1 MKADSVMRAAVLVK
15 PLQIELGE
23 HPIPKPGHGQ
33 LRIRLQ
39 EVGICGSD
47 VHYFGGHRPLPE
59 PTIIGHEGWGYIDAL
74 GEGVKRELG
83 ERVVVDPNA
92 PCGNCTYCARGQ
104 ATVCPNKR
112 TIGLNA
118 PGCFAE
124 YVLIPADFAHKL
136 PDSIAAQDAVTIE
149 PTAVAFHAL
158 KKAALTKGDAIY
170 VLGLGAI
177 GMLITHLAVEQGLKV
192 YANDLNPVL
201 QEKAY
206 EFGALQGDW
215 KSEDIRVI
223 FECTGSALATSQL
236 MADAPRGVS
245 VILLGLSEKPASF
258 TPLDLVRRGISI
270 QGSLIYDHPEDF
282 QSVIQLIEDGKI
294 QPHKIISK
302 YIPLADVQAGL
313 QAATDGHPGKIVVQI
328 V

>member
-1 MKADSVMRAAVLVK
+1 MNADSVMRAAVLVK
-15 PLQIELGE
+15 PLQIEVGE
-23 HPIPKPGHGQ
+23 HPIPNPGPGQ

-39 EVGICGSD
+39 DVGICGSD
-47 VHYFGGHRPLPE
+47 VHYFGGHRPLPA

-74 GEGVKRELG
+74 GEGVNRELG

-124 YVLIPADFAHKL
+124 YVLIPTDFAHKL

-170 VLGLGAI
+170 ILGLGAI
-177 GMLITHLAVEQGLKV
+177 GMLITHLAVVQGLKV
-192 YANDLNPVL
+192 YANDLNPIL

-215 KSEDIRVI
+215 KEADIRVI
-223 FECTGSALATSQL
+223 FECTGSAVATTQL
-236 MADAPRGVS
+236 IADAPRGAS
-245 VILLGLSEKPASF
+245 VILLGLSEKQASF
-258 TPLDLVRRGISI
+258 IPLDVVRRGISI
-270 QGSLIYDHPEDF
+270 QGSLIYDHPADF
-282 QSVIQLIEDGKI
+282 QSVIQLIKDGKI

-302 YIPLADVQAGL
+302 YIPLSEVQAGL

-328 V
+328 I

>member
-15 PLQIELGE
+15 PLQIEVGE
-23 HPIPKPGHGQ
+23 HPIPKPGPGQ

-92 PCGNCTYCARGQ
+92 PCGNCNSCARGQ

-192 YANDLNPVL
+192 YTNDLNPVL

-215 KSEDIRVI
+215 KEADIRVI
-223 FECTGSALATSQL
+223 FECTGSAVATTQL
-236 MADAPRGVS
+236 IADAPRGAS
-245 VILLGLSEKPASF
+245 VILLGLSEKQASF

-270 QGSLIYDHPEDF
+270 QGSLIYDHPADF

-294 QPHKIISK
+294 QPHKIISQ
-302 YIPLADVQAGL
+302 YLPLAEVQAGL

>member
-1 MKADSVMRAAVLVK
+1 MKAAVLVK
-15 PLQIELGE
+15 PLQIEVGE
-23 HPIPKPGHGQ
+23 HPIPNPGPGQ

-47 VHYFGGHRPLPE
+47 VHYFGGHRPLPA

-74 GEGVKRELG
+74 GEGVNRELG

-124 YVLIPADFAHKL
+124 YVLIPTDFAHKL
-136 PDSIAAQDAVTIE
+136 PDSIAAKDAVTIE

-192 YANDLNPVL
+192 YANDLNPIL

-215 KSEDIRVI
+215 KEADIRVI
-223 FECTGSALATSQL
+223 FECTGSAVATSQL
-236 MADAPRGVS
+236 MADAPRGAS
-245 VILLGLSEKPASF
+245 VILLGLSEKQASF

-270 QGSLIYDHPEDF
+270 QGSLIYDHPADF

-302 YIPLADVQAGL
+302 YIPLSELQAGL
-313 QAATDGHPGKIVVQI
+313 ESASYGHPGKIVVQI
-328 V
+328 I

>member
-1 MKADSVMRAAVLVK
+1 MKAAVLVK
-15 PLQIELGE
+15 PLQIELGDY
-23 HPIPKPGHGQ
+23 PIPNPSPGQ

-59 PTIIGHEGWGYIDAL
+59 PTIIGHEGWGYIDVL

-83 ERVVVDPNA
+83 ERVVIDPNA
-92 PCGNCTYCARGQ
+92 PCGECSYCARGQ

-136 PDSIAAQDAVTIE
+136 PDSISAQDAVTIE
-149 PTAVAFHAL
+149 PTAVAYHAL
-158 KKAALTKGDAIY
+158 KKASLTKGDAIY

-177 GMLITHLAVEQGLKV
+177 GMLITHLAVEQGLHV
-192 YANDLNPVL
+192 FATDLNPVL

-206 EFGALQGDW
+206 EFGAQKGDW
-215 KSEDIRVI
+215 KAKDVRVI
-223 FECTGSALATSQL
+223 FECTGSAAATTQL
-236 MADAPRGVS
+236 LADAPRGAS

-270 QGSLIYDHPEDF
+270 QGSLIYDHPADF
-282 QSVIQLIEDGKI
+282 QSVIQLIKDGKI

-302 YIPLADVQAGL
+302 YIPLAEVQAGL
-313 QAATDGHPGKIVVQI
+313 QAATDGHPGKIIVQI
-328 V
+328 A

>member
-1 MKADSVMRAAVLVK
+1 MKAAVLVK
-15 PLQIELGE
+15 PLHIEIGE
-23 HPIPKPGHGQ
+23 HPVPAPGPGQ

-74 GEGVKRELG
+74 GEGVKREIG

-92 PCGNCTYCARGQ
+92 PCGNCTYCKRGQ

-124 YVLIPADFAHKL
+124 YVLIPADFAHPL
-136 PDSIAAQDAVTIE
+136 PDSIQAADAVTIE
-149 PTAVAFHAL
+149 PTAVAYHAL
-158 KKAALTKGDAIY
+158 KKAALSKGDAIY

-192 YANDLNPVL
+192 YAKDLNPFL

-206 EFGALQGDW
+206 AFGAIKGDW
-215 KSEDIRVI
+215 DKADVRVI
-223 FECTGSALATSQL
+223 FECTGSAAATTQL
-236 MADAPRGVS
+236 LADAPRGAS
-245 VILLGLSEKPASF
+245 VILLGLSEKQASF
-258 TPLDLVRRGISI
+258 SPLDLVRRGIRI
-270 QGSLIYDHPEDF
+270 QGSLIYDHPIDF
-282 QSVIQLIEDGKI
+282 QEVIQLVAEAKI

-302 YIPLADVQAGL
+302 YIPLAEVQAGL
-313 QAATDGHPGKIVVQI
+313 EAATDGHPGKIVVQI

>member
-1 MKADSVMRAAVLVK
+1 MKAAVLVK
-15 PLQIELGE
+15 PLQIEVGE
-23 HPIPKPGHGQ
+23 HPVPNPGPGQ

-47 VHYFGGHRPLPE
+47 VHYFGGHRPLPA

-74 GEGVKRELG
+74 GEGVNRELG

-92 PCGNCTYCARGQ
+92 PCGECLFCQRGQ

-136 PDSIAAQDAVTIE
+136 PDSIAAKDAVTIE

-201 QEKAY
+201 QEKARAL
-206 EFGALQGDW
+206 GAKQGDW
-215 KSEDIRVI
+215 QAEDIRVI
-223 FECTGSALATSQL
+223 FECTGSAAATTQL
-236 MADAPRGVS
+236 VAEAPRGS
-245 VILLGLSEKPASF
+245 KVILLGLSEKPASF

-270 QGSLIYDHPEDF
+270 QGSLIYDHPADF
-282 QSVIQLIEDGKI
+282 QSVIQLIEEGKI

-302 YIPLADVQAGL
+302 YIPLSEVQAGL

>member
-1 MKADSVMRAAVLVK
+1 MKAAVLVK
-15 PLQIELGE
+15 PLQIEVGE
-23 HPIPKPGHGQ
+23 HPIPNPGPGQ

-47 VHYFGGHRPLPE
+47 VHYFGGHRPLPAL
-59 PTIIGHEGWGYIDAL
+59 TIIGHEGWGYIDAL
-74 GEGVKRELG
+74 GEGVNRELG

-92 PCGNCTYCARGQ
+92 PCGNCNSCARGQ

-124 YVLIPADFAHKL
+124 YVLIPTDFAHKL
-136 PDSIAAQDAVTIE
+136 PDSIAANDAVTIE

-192 YANDLNPVL
+192 YANDLNPIL

-206 EFGALQGDW
+206 EFGALKGDW

-223 FECTGSALATSQL
+223 FECTGSAPATTQL
-236 MADAPRGVS
+236 IADAPRGAS
-245 VILLGLSEKPASF
+245 VILLGLSEKQASF

-270 QGSLIYDHPEDF
+270 QGSLIYDHPADF

-302 YIPLADVQAGL
+302 YIPLSEVQAGL
-313 QAATDGHPGKIVVQI
+313 QAASDGHPGKIVVQI

>member
-1 MKADSVMRAAVLVK
+1 MKAAVLVK
-15 PLQIELGE
+15 PLQIEVGE
-23 HPIPKPGHGQ
+23 HPIPNPGPGQ

-39 EVGICGSD
+39 DVGICGSD
-47 VHYFGGHRPLPE
+47 VHYFGGHRPLPA

-74 GEGVKRELG
+74 GEGVNRELG

-92 PCGNCTYCARGQ
+92 PCGNCNSCARGQ
-104 ATVCPNKR
+104 ATICPNKR

-124 YVLIPADFAHKL
+124 YVLIPTDFAHKL

-170 VLGLGAI
+170 ILGLGAI
-177 GMLITHLAVEQGLKV
+177 GMLITHLAVVQGLKV
-192 YANDLNPVL
+192 YANDLNPIL

-215 KSEDIRVI
+215 KEADIRVI
-223 FECTGSALATSQL
+223 FECTGSAAATTQL
-236 MADAPRGVS
+236 MADAPRGAS
-245 VILLGLSEKPASF
+245 VILLGLSEKQASF
-258 TPLDLVRRGISI
+258 IPLDVVRRGISI
-270 QGSLIYDHPEDF
+270 QGSLIYDHPADF

-302 YIPLADVQAGL
+302 YIPLSEVQAGL

-328 V
+328 I

>member
-1 MKADSVMRAAVLVK
+1 MKEAVLVK
-15 PLQIELGE
+15 PLHIELGD
-23 HPIPKPGHGQ
+23 HPIPNPGPGQ

-74 GEGVKRELG
+74 GEGVNRELG

-136 PDSIAAQDAVTIE
+136 PDSITSKDAVTIE
-149 PTAVAFHAL
+149 PTAVAYNAL
-158 KKAALTKGDAIY
+158 KKASLNKGDAIY

-192 YANDLNPVL
+192 YATDLNPVL
-201 QEKAY
+201 QERAY
-206 EFGALQGDW
+206 QFGALKDDW
-215 KSEDIRVI
+215 KSQDIRVI
-223 FECTGSALATSQL
+223 FECTGSVAATTQL
-236 MADAPRGVS
+236 IADAPRGAS
-245 VILLGLSEKPASF
+245 VILLGLSEKQASF

-282 QSVIQLIEDGKI
+282 KSVIQLIEDRKI

-302 YIPLADVQAGL
+302 YIPLAEVQAGL

>member
-1 MKADSVMRAAVLVK
+1 MKAAVLVK
-15 PLQIELGE
+15 PLQIELGD
-23 HPIPKPGHGQ
+23 HPIPNPGPGQ

-59 PTIIGHEGWGYIDAL
+59 PTIIGHEGWGHIDAL
-74 GEGVKRELG
+74 GEGVNRELG

-92 PCGNCTYCARGQ
+92 PCGECSYCARSQ

-136 PDSIAAQDAVTIE
+136 PDSITSQDAVTIE
-149 PTAVAFHAL
+149 PTAVAYHAL
-158 KKAALTKGDAIY
+158 KKAALKKGDAIY

-192 YANDLNPVL
+192 YATDLNPVL

-206 EFGALQGDW
+206 EFGAFKGDW
-215 KSEDIRVI
+215 KAEDIRVI
-223 FECTGSALATSQL
+223 FECTGSAAATTQL
-236 MADAPRGVS
+236 IADAPRGAS
-245 VILLGLSEKPASF
+245 VILLGLSEKQASF

-282 QSVIQLIEDGKI
+282 QAVIQLIEDGKI

-302 YIPLADVQAGL
+302 YIPLAEVQAGL
-313 QAATDGHPGKIVVQI
+313 EAAKDGHPGKIVVQI

>member
-1 MKADSVMRAAVLVK
+1 MKAAVLVK
-15 PLQIELGE
+15 PLHIEIGE
-23 HPIPKPGHGQ
+23 HPVPAPGPGQ

-74 GEGVKRELG
+74 GEGVKREIG

-92 PCGNCTYCARGQ
+92 PCGNCTYCKRGQ

-124 YVLIPADFAHKL
+124 YVLIPADFARPL
-136 PDSIAAQDAVTIE
+136 PDSIQAADAVTIE
-149 PTAVAFHAL
+149 PTAVAYHAL
-158 KKAALTKGDAIY
+158 KKAALSKGDAIY

-192 YANDLNPVL
+192 YAKDLNPFL

-206 EFGALQGDW
+206 AFGAIKGDW
-215 KSEDIRVI
+215 DKADVRVI
-223 FECTGSALATSQL
+223 FECTGSAAATTQL
-236 MADAPRGVS
+236 LADAPRGAS
-245 VILLGLSEKPASF
+245 VILLGLSEKQASF
-258 TPLDLVRRGISI
+258 SPLDLVRRGIRI
-270 QGSLIYDHPEDF
+270 QGSLIYDHPIDF
-282 QSVIQLIEDGKI
+282 QEVIQLVAEAKI

-302 YIPLADVQAGL
+302 YIPLAEVQAGL
-313 QAATDGHPGKIVVQI
+313 EAATDGHPGKIVVQI

>member
-1 MKADSVMRAAVLVK
+1 MKAAVLVK
-15 PLQIELGE
+15 PLQIELVD
-23 HPIPKPGHGQ
+23 HPIPNPGPGQ

-47 VHYFGGHRPLPE
+47 IHYFGGHRPLPE
-59 PTIIGHEGWGYIDAL
+59 PTIIGHEGWGYIDAQ
-74 GEGVKRELG
+74 GEGVNRELG
-83 ERVVVDPNA
+83 ERVVIDPNA
-92 PCGNCTYCARGQ
+92 PCGECSYCARGQ
-104 ATVCPNKR
+104 ARVCPNKR

-136 PDSIAAQDAVTIE
+136 PVSITSKDAVTIE
-149 PTAVAFHAL
+149 PTAVAYNAL
-158 KKAALTKGDAIY
+158 KKASLTKGDAIY

-177 GMLITHLAVEQGLKV
+177 GMLITHLAVQQGLHV
-192 YANDLNPVL
+192 FATDLNPVL

-206 EFGALQGDW
+206 EFGALKGDW
-215 KSEDIRVI
+215 KAEDIRVI
-223 FECTGSALATSQL
+223 FECTGSAAATTQL
-236 MADAPRGVS
+236 IADAPRGAS
-245 VILLGLSEKPASF
+245 VILLGLSEKQASF

-282 QSVIQLIEDGKI
+282 QSVIQLIKDGKI

-302 YIPLADVQAGL
+302 YIPLAEVQAGL

>member
-1 MKADSVMRAAVLVK
+1 MRAAVLVK
-15 PLQIELGE
+15 PLQIEVGG
-23 HPIPKPGHGQ
+23 HPIPNPGPGQ

-47 VHYFGGHRPLPE
+47 VHYFGGHRPLPA

-74 GEGVKRELG
+74 GEGVHRELG
-83 ERVVVDPNA
+83 ERVVIDPNA

-136 PDSIAAQDAVTIE
+136 PDSIAAKDAVTIE

-158 KKAALTKGDAIY
+158 KKASLTKGDAIY

-201 QEKAY
+201 QEKAH
-206 EFGALQGDW
+206 EFGALKGDW
-215 KSEDIRVI
+215 KAVDIRVI
-223 FECTGSALATSQL
+223 FECTGSAVATTQL
-236 MADAPRGVS
+236 MADAPRGAS
-245 VILLGLSEKPASF
+245 VILLGLSEKPATF

-282 QSVIQLIEDGKI
+282 QTVIQLIEEGKI

-302 YIPLADVQAGL
+302 YIPLSEVQAGL

-328 V
+328 I

>member
-15 PLQIELGE
+15 PLQIEVGE
-23 HPIPKPGHGQ
+23 YPIPNPGPGQ

-47 VHYFGGHRPLPE
+47 VHYFGGHRPLPA

-74 GEGVKRELG
+74 GEGVNRELG

-124 YVLIPADFAHKL
+124 YVLIPTDFVHKL
-136 PDSIAAQDAVTIE
+136 PDSIAASDAVTIE

-223 FECTGSALATSQL
+223 FECTGSAPATTQL
-236 MADAPRGVS
+236 IADAPRGAS
-245 VILLGLSEKPASF
+245 VILLGLSEKQASF

-270 QGSLIYDHPEDF
+270 QGSLIYDHPADF

-302 YIPLADVQAGL
+302 YIPLSEVQAGL

-328 V
+328 I

>member
-1 MKADSVMRAAVLVK
+1 MKAAVLVK

-23 HPIPKPGHGQ
+23 LPIPNPGPGQ
-33 LRIRLQ
+33 LRIRLK

-74 GEGVKRELG
+74 GEGVIRELG
-83 ERVVVDPNA
+83 ERVVLDPNA
-92 PCGNCTYCARGQ
+92 PCGNCSYCARGQ

-136 PDSIAAQDAVTIE
+136 PDSIAAKDAVTIE
-149 PTAVAFHAL
+149 PTAVAYNAL
-158 KKAALTKGDAIY
+158 KKASLTKGDAIY

-192 YANDLNPVL
+192 YATDLNPVL
-201 QEKAY
+201 QEKAHV
-206 EFGALQGDW
+206 FGAKQGDW
-215 KSEDIRVI
+215 KDADIRVI
-223 FECTGSALATSQL
+223 FECTGSAAATTQL
-236 MADAPRGVS
+236 VREAPRGS
-245 VILLGLSEKPASF
+245 KVILLGLSEKPASF

-270 QGSLIYDHPEDF
+270 QGSLIYDHPTDF
-282 QSVIQLIEDGKI
+282 QSVIQLIEKGKI

-302 YIPLADVQAGL
+302 YIPLSEVQVGL
-313 QAATDGHPGKIVVQI
+313 QAASDGHPGKIVVQI